1 MQRILSRGEIEDL
14 DHNAIVRVR
23 LPARATVFAAR
34 ASRLRQLAES
44 SPVADYLGLMAHLA
58 DAQQAVLAGC
68 EAPGASPERINLA
81 QAHGMPPLQAVGW
94 RRDPLWTGLLRQIL
108 MRLEMTAGVPD
119 EALEVCRDLRRAL
132 QEQPGVI
139 EAMADA
145 ILAERDSEVDSA
157 AAPFVMAALQVY
169 WTDLASRFDAKQLP
183 VASPFGVCAV
193 CGSLPVASVV
203 RVGGQ
208 FDGYR
213 YLCCSLCA
221 SEWHMVRVKCSHC
234 EDTETVAYH
243 AIEGGAEAIRA
254 ESCDNCHTYRKIFY
268 QEKDFDVEPVADDLA
283 SLLLDVLMGEAGYV
297 RASGNPLLW
306 QGETD
311 ADEDGPGREDGAA

>member
-23 LPARATVFAAR
+23 LPARDSVFAAR
-34 ASRLRQLAES
+34 AARLRKLAED
-44 SPVADYLGLMAHLA
+44 SPVADYLRLMAHLA

-68 EAPGASPERINLA
+68 EAPGASAQQIDLA

-94 RRDPLWTGLLRQIL
+94 KRDPLWAGLLRQIL
-108 MRLEMTAGVPD
+108 MRLEMTAGVPA

-132 QEQPGVI
+132 QDQPDAI

-145 ILAERDSEVDSA
+145 VLAERDGEVDSA
-157 AAPFVMAALQVY
+157 AAPFIMAALQVY
-169 WTDLASRFDAKQLP
+169 WTDLAGRFDARQLP

-221 SEWHMVRVKCSHC
+221 SEWHMVRVTCSHC
-234 EDTETVAYH
+234 EDTKTVAYH
-243 AIEGGAEAIRA
+243 AIEGGAQAIRA
-254 ESCDNCHTYRKIFY
+254 ESCDKCHTYRKIFY

-283 SLLLDVLMGEAGYV
+283 SLMLDVLMGEAGYV

-306 QGETD
+306 NGEEV
-311 ADEDGPGREDGAA
+311 DEDGGAS